1 MRQSKLFTKTKKQ
14 VPKNEKSTNAI
25 LLERAGFIYKEMA
38 GVYSFLPLGLRVI
51 KKIEEIVRE
60 EMDKISGQEVL
71 MTILQP
77 KKLWQET
84 DRWSEGIGKSVMYKC
99 QGDGKVGLGPTHEE
113 MLTDIIRNYIQSF
126 EDLPVY
132 IYQIQTKFR
141 REPRARSGL
150 LRGREFDMKDLYSFH
165 SSESDFKK
173 YYEKVKKAYFKIFK
187 RCGLK
192 PIITEASGAG
202 FTKEHTHEFQVLAE
216 NGEDKIVYCPKLHFS
231 RNKEISKF
239 KRGDKCPVVDEL
251 RSSSPFANAR
261 VVDELRSSS
270 RRRNGRRNLF
280 LRSSSPFA
288 NARVCKETLKEA
300 KSIEV
305 GNIFP
310 LGTKYSEAMK
320 AFFTDK
326 DGKRKPIIMGCYG
339 IGISRVMGAV
349 VEIHHDQKGIIWPS
363 QVSPFEIH
371 LIPLG
376 SSEKRISRKI
386 RQTGEKLYNHLK
398 NSGIELLYDDRED
411 KSPGEKFADA
421 DLIGIPTRIVISERT
436 LMKNSVEIK
445 RRAEKRVK
453 LIKIKEIRKYV

>member
-202 FTKEHTHEFQVLAE
+202 FTKEYTHEFQVLAE
-216 NGEDKIVYCPKLHFS
+216 GGEDTILYCLKGDFAQ
-231 RNKEISKF
+231 NKEIAKL
-239 KRGDKCPVVDEL
+239 KAGDKCPK
-251 RSSSPFANAR
+251 
-261 VVDELRSSS
+261 
-270 RRRNGRRNLF
+270 
-280 LRSSSPFA
+280 
-288 NARVCKETLKEA
+288 CKNILKEGS
-300 KSIEV
+300 SIEV

-310 LGTKYSEAMK
+310 LGTKYSQAMG
-320 AFFTDK
+320 ASFIDK
-326 DGKRKPIIMGCYG
+326 DGKRKLIIMGCYG
-339 IGISRVMGAV
+339 IGPSRTMGAI
-349 VEIHHDQKGIIWPS
+349 VEVRHDEKGIIWPRE
-363 QVSPFEIH
+363 VSPFLVH
-371 LIPLG
+371 LIQI
-376 SSEKRISRKI
+376 ENNKKVKKAA
-386 RQTGEKLYNHLK
+386 ENLYQDLQRRE
-398 NSGIELLYDDRED
+398 IEVLYDDRD
-411 KSPGEKFADA
+411 KTAGEKFADA
-421 DLIGIPTRIVISERT
+421 DLIGIPTRLVISERT
-436 LMKNSVEIK
+436 LKQNCVEIK
-445 RRAEKRVK
+445 KRSEKKTKLVK
-453 LIKIKEIRKYV
+453 LSYIRKNFVIS

>member
-239 KRGDKCPVVDEL
+239 KRGDKCPVVK
-251 RSSSPFANAR
+251 
-261 VVDELRSSS
+261 
-270 RRRNGRRNLF
+270 
-280 LRSSSPFA
+280 
-288 NARVCKETLKEA
+288 ARVCKETLKEA

-436 LMKNSVEIK
+436 LERESVEIK
-445 RRAEKRVK
+445 ERDGKEIK
-453 LIKIKEIRKYV
+453 LIKLKRLPQFLKSKCKMQNDKSKFKIFNI

>member
-14 VPKNEKSTNAI
+14 APKDEKSTNAI

-38 GVYSFLPLGLRVI
+38 GVYSFLPLGLRVL

-60 EMDKISGQEVL
+60 EMNEISGQEVS
-71 MTILQP
+71 MSVLQP

-84 DRWSEGIGKSVMYKC
+84 GRWSEGIGKSVMYKC
-99 QGDGKVGLGPTHEE
+99 EGDGKVGLGPTHEE
-113 MLTDIIRNYIQSF
+113 MLTDIIRNYVQSF

-141 REPRARSGL
+141 KEARARSGL
-150 LRGREFDMKDLYSFH
+150 LRGREFKMKDLYSFH

-173 YYEKVKKAYFKIFK
+173 YYEKSKKAYFQIFK
-187 RCGLK
+187 RCDLK
-192 PIITEASGAG
+192 TIITEASGAG
-202 FTKEHTHEFQVLAE
+202 FTKEHTHEFQVIAKD
-216 NGEDKIVYCPKLHFS
+216 GEDKIVYCPKLHFS
-231 RNKEISKF
+231 QNKEISKF
-239 KRGDKCPVVDEL
+239 KAGDKCPL
-251 RSSSPFANAR
+251 
-261 VVDELRSSS
+261 
-270 RRRNGRRNLF
+270 
-280 LRSSSPFA
+280 
-288 NARVCKETLKEA
+288 CKKILKQA

-326 DGKRKPIIMGCYG
+326 NGKRKPIIMGCYG

-363 QVSPFEIH
+363 QVSPFEVH
-371 LIPLG
+371 LIPLEG
-376 SSEKRISRKI
+376 GEKKISKKI
-386 RQTGEKLYNHLK
+386 RQVSEKLYDDLK
-398 NSGIELLYDDRED
+398 KSEIQVLYDDRED

-421 DLIGIPTRIVISERT
+421 DLIGIPYRIVVSKKT
-436 LMKNSVEIK
+436 LEKNSVELKK
-445 RRAEKRVK
+445 RDREKTRLV
-453 LIKIKEIRKYV
+453 KIKEIDKFLNQLNYV

>member
-14 VPKNEKSTNAI
+14 VPKDEKSINAI

-38 GVYSFLPLGLRVI
+38 GVYSFLPLGLRVL
-51 KKIEEIVRE
+51 KNIEEIVRE
-60 EMDKISGQEVL
+60 EMNKISGQEVS
-71 MTILQP
+71 MAVLQP

-84 DRWSEGIGKSVMYKC
+84 GRWSEGIGKSVMYKC
-99 QGDGKVGLGPTHEE
+99 QGDEKVGLGPTHEE
-113 MLTDIIRNYIQSF
+113 MLTDIIRNYVQSF
-126 EDLPVY
+126 EDLPLY

-141 REPRARSGL
+141 KEARARSGL

-165 SSESDFKK
+165 SSESDFRK
-173 YYEKVKKAYFKIFK
+173 YYEKAKKAYFKIFK

-192 PIITEASGAG
+192 AIITEASGAG

-231 RNKEISKF
+231 QNKEISKF
-239 KRGDKCPVVDEL
+239 KAGDKCPL
-251 RSSSPFANAR
+251 CRKALNQ
-261 VVDELRSSS
+261 
-270 RRRNGRRNLF
+270 
-280 LRSSSPFA
+280 
-288 NARVCKETLKEA
+288 A

-310 LGTKYSEAMK
+310 LGTKYSKAMK

-349 VEIHHDQKGIIWPS
+349 VEIHYDQKGIIWPS
-363 QVSPFEIH
+363 QISPFQVH

-376 SSEKRISRKI
+376 SGEKRISKKI
-386 RQTGEKLYNHLK
+386 RQTGEKLYDHLQ

-421 DLIGIPTRIVISERT
+421 DLIGIPHRIVISEKT
-436 LMKNSVEIK
+436 LKKNSVELKK
-445 RRAEKRVK
+445 RDRKKTRLV
-453 LIKIKEIRKYV
+453 KIKEIVKFLNQLKIH